1 MIFMEYNISRVVFFN
16 RKEGSAMRVVNVKKV
31 LFVFFGGVVLAV
43 AGLKYE
49 TWTPVAADI
58 ATAVWSAVS
67 TPDPDH
73 A

>member
-1 MIFMEYNISRVVFFN
+1 MLFMEYNTSRVVFFN
-16 RKEGSAMRVVNVKKV
+16 RKEGNTMRINIRKV
-31 LFVFFGGVVLAV
+31 LFVFFSGVVLAV